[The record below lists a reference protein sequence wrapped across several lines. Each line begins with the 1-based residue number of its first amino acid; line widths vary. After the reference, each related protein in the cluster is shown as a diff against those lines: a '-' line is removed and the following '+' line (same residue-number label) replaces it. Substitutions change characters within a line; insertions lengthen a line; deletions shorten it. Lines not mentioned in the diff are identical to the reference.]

1 MQGRRWKTAVS
12 NQPGLLFQKRNK
24 PKEPPKAPKA
34 APFFLPT
41 TQELVPKFLQ
51 TEEDQPDDTV
61 SYARQ

>member
-1 MQGRRWKTAVS
+1 MNDRSGK
-12 NQPGLLFQKRNK
+12 LLNNHDFFFQKRNK

-51 TEEDQPDDTV
+51 TEEDQADDTV
-61 SYARQ
+61 SYPRQ